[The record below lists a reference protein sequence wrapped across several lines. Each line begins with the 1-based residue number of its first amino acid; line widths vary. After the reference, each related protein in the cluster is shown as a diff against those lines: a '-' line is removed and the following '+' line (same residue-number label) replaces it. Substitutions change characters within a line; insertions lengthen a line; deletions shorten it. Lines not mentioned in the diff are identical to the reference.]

1 MTPDE
6 TPDPAATF
14 LRAAGGFADLVE
26 RLDGADLTGP
36 GLGDWDLRS
45 LVGHTSRSILTVQ
58 QYLQQPAPAVELSR
72 AADYY
77 VRIRQLR
84 FDPADVAERGR
95 AAGVALGDDPA
106 TAVRRMVE
114 EVTDDLAAVEGD
126 PVITTIAGG
135 MHLSAYLPTR
145 IFELVENLQYP
156 EYLPAIPAVLEH
168 HHRKLDDGIGFQAET
183 GSLGIDNRTTGKRPA
198 IRLGIAA
205 ALGQAAQ
212 DAIGGMGFQA
222 FGQLLGIAG
231 TEGFLF

>member
-84 FDPADVAERGR
+84 FDPADVTERGR

-145 IFELVENLQYP
+145 IFELVVHGLDIAE
-156 EYLPAIPAVLEH
+156 AVQVPWQP
-168 HHRKLDDGIGFQAET
+168 DDEALRLALTVATET
-183 GSLGIDNRTTGKRPA
+183 SV
-198 IRLGIAA
+198 
-205 ALGQAAQ
+205 ALGAGPTLLRALTGR
-212 DAIGGMGFQA
+212 GGDVA
-222 FGQLLGIAG
+222 SVV
-231 TEGFLF
+231 